1 MPLQEWSIRILYNF
15 AETKLNKL
23 MTMNKTLLFAL
34 LAICALWSSCG
45 NNSNNGNGSAA
56 AAVDNPKVTD
66 STLCQFSNLD
76 IDKQFSYIDEDGD
89 TLYFDNSFSAFWPQI
104 INGKPCPNLQQA
116 LFRAMTDSAELNQL
130 DKVTDFLLDPSNYTD
145 YESKLLMP
153 AKSVKDDENKLS
165 TSEVKVNMESM
176 TDRLLTYHLGT
187 YSYLAGAV
195 HGIYAHNYV
204 TYDLQTDKAVTLDDV
219 VADTTMLRTAILRS
233 IKQTYDYDKDDLFIP
248 DNGLLPLP
256 RDFYF
261 DNSVMHVIYQVYE
274 IASYAQGLIDAPIF
288 PYMLKPEEIKRLFTP
303 YGLELIDYTE

>member
-1 MPLQEWSIRILYNF
+1 
-15 AETKLNKL
+15 
-23 MTMNKTLLFAL
+23 MNKNCILALAAIIVTTL
-34 LAICALWSSCG
+34 WSCG
-45 NNSNNGNGSAA
+45 NNNVNDSGNYMAN
-56 AAVDNPKVTD
+56 DNDQVTD
-66 STLCQFSNLD
+66 STLCQFRN
-76 IDKQFSYIDEDGD
+76 IKVEKMYSYYDEERD
-89 TLYFDNSFSAFWPQI
+89 TLYFDNTFTAFWPEI
-104 INGKPCPNLQQA
+104 INGKPCTELQQA

>member
-1 MPLQEWSIRILYNF
+1 
-15 AETKLNKL
+15 
-23 MTMNKTLLFAL
+23 MNKNCILALAAIIVTTL
-34 LAICALWSSCG
+34 WSCG
-45 NNSNNGNGSAA
+45 NNNVNDSGNYMAN
-56 AAVDNPKVTD
+56 DNDQVTD
-66 STLCQFSNLD
+66 STLCQFRN
-76 IDKQFSYIDEDGD
+76 IKVEKMYSYYDEERD
-89 TLYFDNSFSAFWPQI
+89 TLYFDNTFTAFWPEI
-104 INGKPCPNLQQA
+104 INGKPCTELQQA

-274 IASYAQGLIDAPIF
+274 IASYAQGLIDASIF